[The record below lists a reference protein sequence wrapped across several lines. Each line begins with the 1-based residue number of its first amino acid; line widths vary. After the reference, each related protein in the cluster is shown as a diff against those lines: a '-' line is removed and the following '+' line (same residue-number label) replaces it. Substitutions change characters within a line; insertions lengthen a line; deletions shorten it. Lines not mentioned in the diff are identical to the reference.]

1 MKKSFATLVA
11 ALLANAALVIVTPA
25 LAAAGE
31 RVHADAKTE
40 ASESK
45 AAAKARYKRIR
56 AKAHRNAALAKAHA
70 RALRA
75 ENSH

>member
-11 ALLANAALVIVTPA
+11 ALLANAALVIVTP
-25 LAAAGE
+25 AAAGE